1 MYEGYWQ
8 LERNPFDDDAELR
21 GFFRSGTHQATL
33 LKLRYLIENGKGT
46 GLLAGGT
53 GIGKSYLVQVLAR
66 QLAEPIGPFVHLVF
80 PQMSAPEL
88 LAWLAVELGAS
99 DETDRLDRPD
109 RLDLPDRL
117 DITVRQIELRLRKFG
132 EEGRHPVII
141 IDEAHL
147 IEDMQVFQALR
158 LLLNFPQQ
166 NGCRFSL
173 IFVGQNELLNTV
185 RRLGQLEE
193 RLAVKCLIRPLSSE
207 ETTSYVSCRMEAAG
221 AARPIFSP
229 DAMQPLYELSG
240 GIPRRI
246 NRLCDLAL
254 LVGFADESKE
264 ISAEQVEAVAEELTA
279 VVPD

>member
-8 LERNPFDDDAELR
+8 LNRNPFDDDTDLR

-53 GIGKSYLVQVLAR
+53 GIGKSYLIQVLSR
-66 QLAEPIGPFVHLVF
+66 QLAEPFGPFIHLVF
-80 PQMSAPEL
+80 PQMSASEL
-88 LAWLAVELGAS
+88 LAWLAVELGAT
-99 DETDRLDRPD
+99 DEAGGREADRLDRT
-109 RLDLPDRL
+109 
-117 DITVRQIELRLRKFG
+117 IRQIELRLRKFG

-141 IDEAHL
+141 VDEAHL
-147 IEDMQVFQALR
+147 IEDLQVFQALR
-158 LLLNFPQQ
+158 LLLNFPKQ

-207 ETTSYVSCRMEAAG
+207 ETTSYVSCRLEAAG
-221 AARPIFSP
+221 ATRPIFAPS
-229 DAMQPLYELSG
+229 AMQPLYELSG
-240 GIPRRI
+240 GIPRRV

-254 LVGFADESKE
+254 LVGFADESTE

>member
-8 LERNPFDDDAELR
+8 LDRNPFGDDADLR
-21 GFFRSGTHQATL
+21 GFFRSATHQATL

-46 GLLAGGT
+46 GLLVGGT
-53 GIGKSYLVQVLAR
+53 GIGKSYLIQALCR
-66 QLAEPIGPFVHLVF
+66 QLAEPFGPFVHLVF

-88 LAWLAVELGAS
+88 LAWLAIELGAQ
-99 DETDRLDRPD
+99 DEAGGREADRLDRT
-109 RLDLPDRL
+109 
-117 DITVRQIELRLRKFG
+117 IRQIELRLRAYG

-141 IDEAHL
+141 VDEAHL
-147 IEDMQVFQALR
+147 IEDVQVFQALR

-166 NGCRFSL
+166 TGCRFSL

-193 RLAVKCLIRPLSSE
+193 RLAVKCLLRPLSAE
-207 ETTSYVSCRMEAAG
+207 ETTSYVSCRLEAAG
-221 AARPIFSP
+221 ATRPIFSP
-229 DAMQPLYELSG
+229 AAMQPLYELSG

-254 LVGFADESKE
+254 LVGFADESSQ

>member
-8 LERNPFDDDAELR
+8 LDRNPFDDDADLG
-21 GFFRSGTHQATL
+21 GFFRSATHQATL
-33 LKLRYLIENGKGT
+33 LKLRYLVENGKGT

-53 GIGKSYLVQVLAR
+53 GIGKSYLIQVLCR
-66 QLAEPIGPFVHLVF
+66 QLAEPFGPFVHLVF
-80 PQMSAPEL
+80 PQLSAPEL
-88 LAWLAVELGAS
+88 LAWLAVELGAQ
-99 DETDRLDRPD
+99 DEAGGRDADRLDVRG
-109 RLDLPDRL
+109 RLDV
-117 DITVRQIELRLRKFG
+117 TVRQIELRLRKFG
-132 EEGRHPVII
+132 EEGRHPVIV

-147 IEDMQVFQALR
+147 IEDLQVFQALR

-166 NGCRFSL
+166 NGYRFSL

-193 RLAVKCLIRPLSSE
+193 RLAVKCLIRPLSAE
-207 ETTSYVSCRMEAAG
+207 ETTSYVSCRLEAAG
-221 AARPIFSP
+221 ATRPIFSP
-229 DAMQPLYELSG
+229 KAMQPLYQLSG

-254 LVGFADESKE
+254 LVGFADESTE